1 MRTPPQQKLLALMSA
16 TWHVSKGE
24 SSIATTPIYT
34 QYNKMCE
41 VEDIIPLSNR
51 RFRDRLNDLSDSNI
65 LTKTQGRGQG
75 KQNRYELAVDVK
87 TVVEDLLQKNERHGE
102 VTQVLRTQL
111 AKHQ

>member
-1 MRTPPQQKLLALMSA
+1 
-16 TWHVSKGE
+16 
-24 SSIATTPIYT
+24 
-34 QYNKMCE
+34 MCE